1 MSHATYMQGNRVDS
15 QLFVVESPTA
25 NLTLDLSFGLNLCF
39 KCSNGRCEPILDIY
53 VSIAFQC
60 YKELSKAIG
69 FNPNNYALKIQ
80 ESIWDSNSQHGSSL
94 RSVRVH
100 SLTLFAL
107 SGACDVTPGSSS
119 LPATLQPPHLGPEP
133 KARVTTHLD

>member
-15 QLFVVESPTA
+15 QLFVVESPTV
-25 NLTLDLSFGLNLCF
+25 NLTPDLSFGLNLCF

-94 RSVRVH
+94 GSVRVH

-119 LPATLQPPHLGPEP
+119 SPATLQPPHLGHEP